1 MNQLFCLTALTLTLA
16 AGGVSAQTD
25 HATQREKKVFCLQE
39 AGDKKGDARASF
51 MKECIVK
58 PLSVQEKTKVCNANA
73 AGTKGETRHKMINA
87 CLMK

>member
-1 MNQLFCLTALTLTLA
+1 
-16 AGGVSAQTD
+16 
-25 HATQREKKVFCLQE
+25 
-39 AGDKKGDARASF
+39 